1 MELQEEKIAL
11 KIRSEEFFQGANSL
25 IVSDEKELDVA
36 KALLEEGENSIKI
49 LKSYADKAMNKPML
63 YFMNGLNMVHKK
75 VGGFTD
81 SVRLKKEAE
90 EARKNEIEAN
100 TKRIQEHQK
109 YLKERSSSQTP
120 EHVFHEKKNE
130 IRKDS
135 FEIPNQAHVSHAEV
149 KKKLGRPKGVK
160 GVNKVEVK

>member
-1 MELQEEKIAL
+1 MELQDEKIAL
-11 KIRSEEFFQGANSL
+11 KIRSEEFFEGANKLS
-25 IVSDEKELDVA
+25 VSDESELKFA
-36 KALLEEGENSIKI
+36 KDLIEEGENSIKV
-49 LKSYADKAMNKPML
+49 LKSYADRAMNKPIL
-63 YFMNGLNMVHKK
+63 YFMNGLNMVNRK

-109 YLKERSSSQTP
+109 YLKERSSSQTA
-120 EHVFHEKKNE
+120 EHTFHDKKDE

-135 FEIPNQAHVSHAEV
+135 LEIPNQVHISHSEV

-160 GVNKVEVK
+160 KVAVDEKK

>member
-1 MELQEEKIAL
+1 MELQEEKISL

-49 LKSYADKAMNKPML
+49 LKSYADKAMNKPIL

-81 SVRLKKEAE
+81 SVRQKKEAE
-90 EARKNEIEAN
+90 DNRKKEVEAN
-100 TKRIQEHQK
+100 TKRIQKHQK
-109 YLKERSSSQTP
+109 YLKERSATKTN
-120 EHVFHEKKNE
+120 EHTFHDKKDE
-130 IRKDS
+130 IRKES
-135 FEIPNQAHVSHAEV
+135 LEIPNQEHISHSEV

-160 GVNKVEVK
+160 GEKKVEVK